1 MRRLCVAL
9 FTSLDGFLSG
19 PGRSMDWVGETFSAE
34 EAEALGENQLGVD
47 AFLFGRQTYIDLAG
61 YSPQQTT
68 ETEPSLAH
76 Q

>member
-1 MRRLCVAL
+1 
-9 FTSLDGFLSG
+9 
-19 PGRSMDWVGETFSAE
+19 MDWVGETFSVE

-47 AFLFGRQTYIDLAG
+47 AFLFGRQTYSDLAG
-61 YSPQQTT
+61 YWLQQTT